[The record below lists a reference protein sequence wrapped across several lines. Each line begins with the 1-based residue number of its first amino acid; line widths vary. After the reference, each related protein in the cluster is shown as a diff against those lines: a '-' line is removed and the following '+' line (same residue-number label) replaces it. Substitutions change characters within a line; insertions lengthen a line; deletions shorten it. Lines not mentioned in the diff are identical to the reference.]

1 MAKVHMQR
9 RLRHTPDNM
18 MELVSDVENY
28 PVFINLIPAVRIL
41 SRETI
46 SNTQEKFT
54 ADVAIKYKM
63 LSEQFRS
70 EVNVDRTA
78 KTLSIQ
84 RAGSGGAVK
93 KLENNWRFIDLDD
106 GSTLIDFYVNVRLKA
121 PALEF
126 LIRRKFDK
134 AAAYIMNAFEARA
147 VQLYPVVGDK
157 DYQGSVDIS

>member
-1 MAKVHMQR
+1 MAKAHMQR

-18 MELVSDVENY
+18 IELVSDVENY

-46 SNTQEKFT
+46 SDTQEKFT

-63 LSEQFRS
+63 FSEDFRS
-70 EVNVDRTA
+70 EVHVDRA
-78 KTLSIQ
+78 KKTLSIQ

-93 KLENNWRFIDLDD
+93 KLENQWKFIELDD
-106 GSTLIDFYVNVRLKA
+106 GSTLIDFYVNVQLKM

-134 AAAYIMNAFEARA
+134 ATMHIMNEFEMRA
-147 VQLYPVVGDK
+147 AQIYPFVGEEN
-157 DYQGSVDIS
+157 YSGRIGS